1 MSERTSLAEPQISSD
16 LHSHNGEP
24 HHHHDHHHY
33 ADGADDRHA
42 GDGEARPAGGPLL
55 LDIGGDV
62 GAVIVRLDDD
72 LDGTELRILALDD
85 PDWDPTTHTG
95 VWRRAIGGGSIVVA
109 VYPTL
114 QNGRYRI
121 TLPNGRTTD
130 LAVNGS
136 HVTNLDLRSVNVE
149 FDSPT

>member
-1 MSERTSLAEPQISSD
+1 MSEHTSLAEPQTSND
-16 LHSHNGEP
+16 PHTHNREP
-24 HHHHDHHHY
+24 HHHHLDHHY
-33 ADGADDRHA
+33 FADGADGRH
-42 GDGEARPAGGPLL
+42 GEGRPAGGPLL
-55 LDIGGDV
+55 LDIGGNI
-62 GAVIVRLDDD
+62 GAVIVQLDDD
-72 LDGTELRILALDD
+72 QDGTELPILSLDD

-95 VWRRAIGGGSIVVA
+95 VWRRPIGGGSVVVA

-136 HVTNLDLRSVNVE
+136 QVTNVDLRSVNNEV
-149 FDSPT
+149 DTPT